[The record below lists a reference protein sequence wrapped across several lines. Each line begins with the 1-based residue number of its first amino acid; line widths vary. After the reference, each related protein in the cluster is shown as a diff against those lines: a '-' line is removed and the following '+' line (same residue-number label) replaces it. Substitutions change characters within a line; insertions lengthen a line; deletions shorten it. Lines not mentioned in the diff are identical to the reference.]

1 VAEDHQ
7 TKNAMALVK
16 NDAAVMVKDKEAM
29 ERLVDEA
36 LKLIFDAKR
45 SATLSNNI
53 AAMAK
58 PNATRDIVN
67 EMEKLIN

>member
-1 VAEDHQ
+1 
-7 TKNAMALVK
+7 
-16 NDAAVMVKDKEAM
+16 M
-29 ERLVDEA
+29 EKLVDEA
-36 LKLIFDAKR
+36 LKLIFDVKR
-45 SATLSNNI
+45 SAVLSNNI